1 MDRYETGFSS
11 LHELET
17 GMGEI
22 EKVGN
27 LKSENVS
34 IENHLR
40 ITGIEK
46 SCIRSVKISPFS
58 MKKFEINEL
67 I

>member
-1 MDRYETGFSS
+1 VNIKGEWENVKGYRA
-11 LHELET
+11 

-22 EKVGN
+22 EKN
-27 LKSENVS
+27 YDLKSLKQNFFS
-34 IENHLR
+34 
-40 ITGIEK
+40 GIKK
-46 SCIRSVKISPFS
+46 SQIILVKISPFR

>member
-1 MDRYETGFSS
+1 
-11 LHELET
+11 
-17 GMGEI
+17 MGEI

>member
-1 MDRYETGFSS
+1 MDRYETGFLT

-17 GMGEI
+17 SMGEI